1 MKKVIFR
8 ATLLILLAAAG
19 WAGYRYV
26 KQLPERQ
33 DTIAT
38 AKVQKSD
45 VIIRAYTRGELRAV
59 RSVTLV
65 APNLF
70 GTTQVTRLAPL
81 GALAHEK
88 DLISE
93 FDDSE
98 RVAAREQAEL
108 NLEQVDEQIKASKA
122 NQEVT
127 AKQDGVNLIHARY
140 AVRSA
145 ELDVQ
150 KNPILADIDAKKNTL
165 ALAQA
170 KQALAQLESD
180 VQSRQQQFQAQLAAL
195 AEQRNAAQIN
205 VQREVQRIAQ
215 TKVLSPIT
223 GLVAIRQNRSGYY
236 NFGQTMPDIREG
248 DTLQPGMPIAD
259 VMDLSEVEVVAKVG
273 ELDRANL
280 TEGQEALLRLD
291 AIPDK
296 QFHGKI
302 KSLSGTATSDV
313 FSGDP
318 AKKFDVIFSIDMRE
332 LLAGLGM
339 KPSEIERIMTTAAEN
354 AKKVLPNSAGSFLGG
369 GRGGDSGPGGFAG
382 GGRGGPGGFG
392 AGGGFP
398 AGGGFDGGGQG
409 GFGAGRGGFGGG
421 QGGGFEGRGGRGGGG
436 RGFGGGSGAGMQA
449 IFAGLSDDDRQKLRQ
464 VRQQGSDEDRKKLND
479 ILQQGGASVT
489 PDQQKK
495 TLQQVQDLLKN
506 VKLAGTL
513 GGAPGGRGG
522 RGTPGNP
529 MEMLRRSSSASQ
541 FTDEDR
547 KNAKLPLPPEQDSQV
562 QELLRPG
569 LLADVEIVVE
579 KIPNAL
585 HVPAQ
590 AVFRKNGRPVVFVK
604 RGEKFEPQEV
614 QLAKQSES
622 LMVLGGGVQAGD
634 LVSLAD
640 PTADQSGKKTPDEKK
655 SGANPMGS
663 LPGGK

>member
-8 ATLLILLAAAG
+8 ATLLILLAAGG

-33 DTIAT
+33 DAIAT

-88 DLISE
+88 DLIAE

-170 KQALAQLESD
+170 RQALAQLESD
-180 VQSRQQQFQAQLAAL
+180 VKSRQQQFEAQLAAL

-205 VQREVQRIAQ
+205 VQREIQRIAQ

-223 GLVAIRQNRSGYY
+223 GLVAIRQNRSGFY
-236 NFGQTMPDIREG
+236 NFGQTLPDIREG

-280 TEGQEALLRLD
+280 SEGQEALLQLD
-291 AIPDK
+291 AIPNK

-318 AKKFDVIFSIDMRE
+318 SKKFDVIFSIDMRE

-339 KPSEIERIMTTAAEN
+339 KPPEIERIMTTAAEN
-354 AKKVLPNSAGSFLGG
+354 AKKVIPNSGGSFLGG
-369 GRGGDSGPGGFAG
+369 GRGGDNGPGRFGSG
-382 GGRGGPGGFG
+382 DRGGPGGFG
-392 AGGGFP
+392 AGGE
-398 AGGGFDGGGQG
+398 FDGGGPG
-409 GFGAGRGGFGGG
+409 GFAGGRGGFGGG
-421 QGGGFEGRGGRGGGG
+421 QGGFGGGFEGRGGRGG
-436 RGFGGGSGAGMQA
+436 RGFGGGGAGMQP
-449 IFAGLSDDDRQKLRQ
+449 IFAGLSDEDRQKLRQ
-464 VRQQGSDEDRKKLND
+464 VRQQGSDEDRQKLND
-479 ILQQGGASVT
+479 ILQQSGASPT
-489 PDQQKK
+489 ADQQKK
-495 TLQQVQDLLKN
+495 LLQQVQDLLKN
-506 VKLAGTL
+506 VKPAGTP
-513 GGAPGGRGG
+513 GGTPAGAQGGRGV
-522 RGTPGNP
+522 PGNP
-529 MEMLRRSSSASQ
+529 MDLLRRSSAASP
-541 FTDEDR
+541 FSDEDR

-604 RGEKFEPQEV
+604 RGEKFEPREV

-622 LMVLGGGVQAGD
+622 LMVLDGGVQAGD
-634 LVSLAD
+634 IVALAD
-640 PTADQSGKKTPDEKK
+640 PTADQSGKKNADEKK
-655 SGANPMGS
+655 SSANPMGS